1 MDFESIITAE
11 SWRWRKYHRLDKTC
25 NKEERLILSGYV
37 SLCFMSHVV
46 KSGFFSPDD
55 GGGPRSPPPQSPSG
69 CRRCNAT
76 PRLYFS
82 LTYVSAP
89 RANGGAPQA
98 LMCHQVG
105 RQSRRHLVEGPRRQG
120 HIQGLS
126 LIRITPLIW
135 IKILEAP
142 RLTAFNHFDG
152 PLKRALPPT
161 TPHPPHPLTTNP
173 PPSPAP
179 PTPPLPSSSML
190 LP

>member
-1 MDFESIITAE
+1 MKRRDYSCRDMFHSALCLMWLKADF
-11 SWRWRKYHRLDKTC
+11 
-25 NKEERLILSGYV
+25 
-37 SLCFMSHVV
+37 
-46 KSGFFSPDD
+46 FFLMMAAVPE
-55 GGGPRSPPPQSPSG
+55 PPPQPPLSG

-82 LTYVSAP
+82 LTYVLAP

-161 TPHPPHPLTTNP
+161 TPHPPPPHPLTTNP
-173 PPSPAP
+173 P
-179 PTPPLPSSSML
+179 TPPHTP
-190 LP
+190 